1 MWPFPNPLDLFGDAV
16 GGVVGWAWDKVIQGI
31 YTWFANG
38 LLLLMEWVWNVL
50 DTATT
55 PRVTE
60 AWFTNGLIRP
70 LAGVAVGITVAMM
83 LASAIQAGLGGRP
96 ELIIDAL
103 KEGPK
108 SLVATALTV
117 VVMDVMIQG
126 GDVLADVAWQAGR
139 GDAQPVLDGLAATIE
154 WYRDNEWWWAPL
166 KAKVEAGYELR
177 GQ

>member
-96 ELIIDAL
+96 ELIIGAL
-103 KEGPK
+103 KEGPE
-108 SLVATALTV
+108 VTRRHRPHRRGNGRDDPRRRRV
-117 VVMDVMIQG
+117 GRRRG
-126 GDVLADVAWQAGR
+126 GR
-139 GDAQPVLDGLAATIE
+139 PVAATPNRYSTG
-154 WYRDNEWWWAPL
+154 WQPRWVRRVGWQGRSSGRWRCCS
-166 KAKVEAGYELR
+166 G
-177 GQ
+177 

>member
-1 MWPFPNPLDLFGDAV
+1 
-16 GGVVGWAWDKVIQGI
+16 VIQGI
-31 YTWFANG
+31 YSWFANG

-55 PRVTE
+55 PRLTE

-117 VVMDVMIQG
+117 AVVDVMMMKKYIG
-126 GDVLADVAWQAGR
+126 KG
-139 GDAQPVLDGLAATIE
+139 PDGLGMWKERPAGAASTAAA
-154 WYRDNEWWWAPL
+154 D
-166 KAKVEAGYELR
+166 
-177 GQ
+177 

>member
-1 MWPFPNPLDLFGDAV
+1 VAVPNPLDLFGDAV

-126 GDVLADVAWQAGR
+126 GDVWPTSRGR
-139 GDAQPVLDGLAATIE
+139 PVAATPNRYSTG
-154 WYRDNEWWWAPL
+154 WRPRWVRRVGWQGRSSGRWRCCS
-166 KAKVEAGYELR
+166 G
-177 GQ
+177 

>member
-16 GGVVGWAWDKVIQGI
+16 GGVVGLVFDKVIQGI

-55 PRVTE
+55 LRVTE

-96 ELIIDAL
+96 EL
-103 KEGPK
+103 KTG
-108 SLVATALTV
+108 SLASTK
-117 VVMDVMIQG
+117 
-126 GDVLADVAWQAGR
+126 R
-139 GDAQPVLDGLAATIE
+139 AARSTS
-154 WYRDNEWWWAPL
+154 RA
-166 KAKVEAGYELR
+166 AR
-177 GQ
+177 